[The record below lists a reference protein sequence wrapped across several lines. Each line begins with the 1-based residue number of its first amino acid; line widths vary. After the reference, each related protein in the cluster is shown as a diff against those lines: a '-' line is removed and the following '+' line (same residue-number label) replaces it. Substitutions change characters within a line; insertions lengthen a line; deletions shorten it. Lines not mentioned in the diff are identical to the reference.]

1 MIKEEHIKVGIT
13 HGDINGIGYE
23 VIIKTLF
30 EQKILEYCTPI
41 VYGASKIASYH
52 RKMVEVGDFNFN
64 LVKNSESAIAKR
76 ANIINIYDKDVKIDI
91 GKSTEIAGQ
100 LSLIS
105 LEAAVQDLQANK
117 INVLVTAPIN
127 KDNIQ
132 SDNFKF
138 PGHSEYLAQ
147 KFSVNHSDHLMLM
160 VSDGLRVGVATG
172 HIPLKKVSETL
183 TIDLILKKLAIMNES
198 LKKDFAISRP
208 KIAILGLNPH
218 AGDNGVLGTEETD
231 IITPAINKA
240 KENDILAFGPYP
252 SDGFFGSGNFS
263 KFDAV
268 LAMYHDQGLIP
279 FKAITFESGVN
290 FTAGLPIV
298 RTSPAHGCAYDIAGK
313 NLASPESFRAAL
325 YLACDIFKNRKQE
338 LELNANPL
346 KTSVLEKE

>member
-1 MIKEEHIKVGIT
+1 MTKEEHIKVGIT

-23 VIIKTLF
+23 IIIKTLV
-30 EQKILEYCTPI
+30 EPKMLEYCTPI

-64 LVKNSESAIAKR
+64 LVKNAESANVKR
-76 ANIINIYDKDVKIDI
+76 ANIINIYDKEVKIDI

-105 LEAAVQDLQANK
+105 LEAAVQDMLANK

-127 KDNIQ
+127 KFNIQ
-132 SDNFKF
+132 SENFKF

-147 KFSVNHSDHLMLM
+147 KFNVSSDAFLMFM
-160 VSDGLRVGVATG
+160 VSEGLRIGVATG
-172 HIPLKKVSETL
+172 HIPLKKVTETL
-183 TIDLILKKLAIMNES
+183 SCEIILKKLKMMNES
-198 LKKDFAISRP
+198 LKKDFAINRP
-208 KIAILGLNPH
+208 KIAVLGLNPH
-218 AGDNGVLGTEETD
+218 AGDNGIIGNEESD
-231 IITPAINKA
+231 IIIPAINKA
-240 KENDILAFGPYP
+240 KENGILAFGPYP

-279 FKAITFESGVN
+279 FKAISFDRGVN

-313 NLASPESFRAAL
+313 SLASPESFRTAL
-325 YLACDIFKNRKQE
+325 YLAVDIYKNRKLYE
-338 LELNANPL
+338 EIHANPL
-346 KTSVLEKE
+346 KTTILEKE